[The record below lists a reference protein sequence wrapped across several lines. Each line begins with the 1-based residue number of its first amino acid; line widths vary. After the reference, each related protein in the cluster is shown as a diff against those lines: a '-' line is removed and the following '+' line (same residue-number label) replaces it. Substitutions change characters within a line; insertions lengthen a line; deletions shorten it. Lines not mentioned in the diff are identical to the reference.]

1 MADDSQAQI
10 NSILEELKNLNHNLV
25 SETGFRDD
33 FVNYKMQENERHED
47 IRDTLRGLKSDLRY
61 QTEDIDKLKEDV
73 GELKQDFRSMK
84 VDLEPIMEL
93 KNFVRSQVIRY
104 SSVMMALVFGAV
116 LGIGQM

>member
-47 IRDTLRGLKSDLRY
+47 I
-61 QTEDIDKLKEDV
+61 
-73 GELKQDFRSMK
+73 KQDFRSMK